1 VERQI
6 VCGGD
11 FVMATLPDH
20 AQVVSPGVSLPVEPA
35 EDLGAEVRRALADPL
50 DTPPLHTLVRPGS
63 RVTLA
68 FDDATVP
75 CYAPVWAT
83 AIPLILD
90 ELERAGVPPEN
101 VEMVCAN
108 ALHRRFTHAELARL
122 IGEEVVARKW
132 DRLRCHDA
140 EDPDALVHLGT
151 TSSGYDVDVS
161 RSVTESDLTVYLNCS
176 TTRGFSGGWK
186 SVCVGLSSYRSIHH
200 HHTPDIMTISLDGNR
215 MHEMLDEM
223 GALVE
228 RELGRERTF
237 KLETLLANPLAVHRI
252 FSGTV
257 GAARARVVEEIRTRQ
272 MARRDLVEE
281 PVEVVVYGVPDWS
294 PYAAFSHGNPI
305 LDLISTGLGYL
316 GGIIEALGKP
326 GCTVV
331 LATPC
336 PDRWDE
342 EHHPSYR
349 EVWDDVL
356 SVTRDPFE
364 ARDRFEP
371 GFARRE
377 DYIERYRHG
386 YGFHPVHGVM
396 ALYPLKRLRHAGRVI
411 VAHPRD
417 PAIPAHCGFETAPT
431 VEHAVAM
438 AQDEHGKNCSIALVD
453 YPPASNRQ

>member
-1 VERQI
+1 MERQI

-11 FVMATLPDH
+11 YVTATLPDH
-20 AQVVSPGVSLPVEPA
+20 TQVVSPGLSLPVEPA
-35 EDLGAEVRRALADPL
+35 GELGAEIQRALAEPL
-50 DTPPLHTLVRPGS
+50 DTPPLRALVRPGA

-83 AIPLILD
+83 AIPLILK
-90 ELERAGVPPEN
+90 ELDRGGVPSEN
-101 VEMVCAN
+101 VELVCAN
-108 ALHRRFTHAELARL
+108 ALHRKFTHSELARL
-122 IGEEVVARKW
+122 IGEEIVAANG

-140 EDPDALVHLGT
+140 EDADALVHLGKT
-151 TSSGYDVDVS
+151 TSGYDVEVS
-161 RSVTESDLTVYLNCS
+161 SSVTDADLTIYLNCS

-200 HHTPDIMTISLDGNR
+200 HHTPDIMSMSLDGNR

-228 RELGRERTF
+228 RELGRDRVF

-257 GAARARVVEEIRTRQ
+257 GATRARVLEEIRARQ
-272 MARRDLVEE
+272 KARRDLVEE
-281 PVEVVVYGVPDWS
+281 PFDVVVYGVPDWS

-316 GGIIEALGKP
+316 GGMIEALGKP

-331 LATPC
+331 LVTPC

-349 EVWDDVL
+349 EVWEEVL
-356 SVTRDPFE
+356 PTTRDPVE

-371 GFARRE
+371 EFARRE

-386 YGFHPVHGVM
+386 FGFHPVHGIM

-411 VAHPRD
+411 VAQALD
-417 PAIPAHCGFETAPT
+417 PSIPAHCGFET
-431 VEHAVAM
+431 
-438 AQDEHGKNCSIALVD
+438 
-453 YPPASNRQ
+453 

>member
-1 VERQI
+1 MERQI
-6 VCGGD
+6 VCGDG
-11 FVMATLPDH
+11 FVTATLPDRT
-20 AQVVSPGVSLPVEPA
+20 QVVSPGLSLPVEPTG
-35 EDLGAEVRRALADPL
+35 DLGAEIGRALAEPL
-50 DTPPLHTLVRPGS
+50 DTPPLREQVRPGA

-83 AIPLILD
+83 AIPLILE
-90 ELERAGVPPEN
+90 ELERGGVAREN
-101 VEMVCAN
+101 IEMVCAN
-108 ALHRRFTHAELARL
+108 ALHRRFTHSELARL
-122 IGEEVVARKW
+122 IGEEIVAGSG

-140 EDPDALVHLGT
+140 EDAEALVHLGMT
-151 TSSGYDVDVS
+151 PSGYDVEIS
-161 RSVTESDLTVYLNCS
+161 RSVTEADLTVYLNCS

-200 HHTPDIMTISLDGNR
+200 HHTPDIMSMSLDGNR

-228 RELGRERTF
+228 RELGGDRIF

-257 GAARARVVEEIRTRQ
+257 GAARARVIDEIRTRQ
-272 MARRDLVEE
+272 AARRDLVEE
-281 PVEVVVYGVPDWS
+281 PVDVVVYGVPDWS
-294 PYAAFSHGNPI
+294 PYAAYSHGNPI

-316 GGIIEALGKP
+316 GGMIEALGKP

-336 PDRWDE
+336 PDRWDD

-356 SVTRDPFE
+356 STTRDPFE
-364 ARDRFEP
+364 ARERFEP
-371 GFARRE
+371 EFARRE

-386 YGFHPVHGVM
+386 FGFHPVHGIM

-411 VAHPRD
+411 VAHAQD
-417 PAIPAHCGFETAPT
+417 PSVPARCGFEAAPT
-431 VEHAVAM
+431 IEHALEM
-438 AQDEHGKNCSIALVD
+438 ARDEHGEAFSIALVD
-453 YPPASNRQ
+453 YPPAINRQ

>member
-1 VERQI
+1 MERQI
-6 VCGGD
+6 VCGD
-11 FVMATLPDH
+11 NYVTATLPDH
-20 AQVVSPGVSLPVEPA
+20 TQVVSPGLSLPVEPA
-35 EDLGAEVRRALADPL
+35 GELGAEIQRALAEPL
-50 DTPPLHTLVRPGS
+50 DPPPLRALVRPGV

-83 AIPLILD
+83 AIPLILE
-90 ELERAGVPPEN
+90 ELDRGGVPSEN
-101 VEMVCAN
+101 VELVCAN
-108 ALHRRFTHAELARL
+108 ALHRKFTHSELARL
-122 IGEEVVARKW
+122 IGEEIVAANG

-140 EDPDALVHLGT
+140 EDADALVHLGKT
-151 TSSGYDVDVS
+151 TSGYDVEVS
-161 RSVTESDLTVYLNCS
+161 SSVTDADLTIYLNCS

-200 HHTPDIMTISLDGNR
+200 HHTPDIMSMSLDGNR

-223 GALVE
+223 GAVVE
-228 RELGRERTF
+228 RELGRDRVF

-257 GAARARVVEEIRTRQ
+257 GAARARVLEEIRARQ
-272 MARRDLVEE
+272 KARRDLVKE
-281 PVEVVVYGVPDWS
+281 PVDVVVYGVPNWS

-316 GGIIEALGKP
+316 GGMIEALGKP

-336 PDRWDE
+336 PDRWDD

-356 SVTRDPFE
+356 SATLDPVE

-371 GFARRE
+371 EFARRE
-377 DYIERYRHG
+377 DYIERYRYG
-386 YGFHPVHGVM
+386 FGFHPVHGIM

-411 VAHPRD
+411 VAQALDRS
-417 PAIPAHCGFETAPT
+417 IPAHCGFETAPT
-431 VEHAVAM
+431 VELALAM
-438 AQDEHGKNCSIALVD
+438 AQDEHGKTCSIALVD
-453 YPPASNRQ
+453 SPPAI